1 MEKLA
6 VENKKLKEEIEKL
19 KKEAKEL
26 RVENE
31 LLLPYKI
38 RHEKRLKTKE
48 TIYFDEPLVIDDESH
63 EELTF
68 RRPKGRDVA
77 SVMLIEHP
85 SERIHQMARLLCPVL
100 NTMDDDEFY
109 DLDYE
114 RHYKHIGNAIEGF
127 M

>member
-1 MEKLA
+1 MEKLEA
-6 VENKKLKEEIEKL
+6 GNKKLKEEIEKL

-31 LLLPYKI
+31 LLLLYKV

-48 TIYFDEPLVIDDESH
+48 TIYFDEPLAIDGESY

-77 SVMLIEHP
+77 SIMMIKHP
-85 SERIHQMARLLCPVL
+85 SERIHQMARLLCPEL
-100 NTMDDDEFY
+100 NT
-109 DLDYE
+109 
-114 RHYKHIGNAIEGF
+114 N
-127 M
+127 